1 MYIQTDDTGKIVAAI
16 DQEWLDT
23 LSNDERSAVTEGFE
37 KIGATDVFRDGY
49 DTYCINGELTYVDN
63 NQDTRVRISQLKVKL
78 QDTDYISAKMADK
91 LATCLSSE
99 EVNKVLADFNAQYW
113 DILEQRQ
120 GWRDEINVLEAQL
133 AAVANE

>member
-23 LSNDERSAVTEGFE
+23 LPNDEKSAVTEGFE
-37 KIGATDVFRDGY
+37 KIGATDVFREGY
-49 DTYCINGELTYVDN
+49 DTYYINGELTYVDN
-63 NQDTRVRISQLKVKL
+63 NQDALIHIAQLKIKL

-99 EVNKVLADFNAQYW
+99 EVNKVLADFNAQYS

-120 GWRDEINVLEAQL
+120 QWRDEINILEAQL